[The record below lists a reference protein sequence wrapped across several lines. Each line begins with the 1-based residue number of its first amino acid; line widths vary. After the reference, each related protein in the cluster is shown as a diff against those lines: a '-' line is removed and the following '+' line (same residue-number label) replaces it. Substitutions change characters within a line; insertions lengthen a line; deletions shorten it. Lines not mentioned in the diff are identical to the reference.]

1 MVVINIKKQVIPID
15 FGEFQLEFSKSDANL
30 KKLTDFGKELEEKG
44 KVIVENAD
52 DNDVIDKA
60 KEILELA
67 YDGVFG
73 QGSFDK
79 VYALSGESTI
89 DVLNYFF
96 EAMDGIVEEYSAQKD
111 KELLKKYL
119 GS

>member
-1 MVVINIKKQVIPID
+1 MVVINIKRQVIPID

-30 KKLTDFGKELEEKG
+30 KKLTDFGKELEEKA

-52 DNDVIDKA
+52 DDVIDKA

-73 QGSFDK
+73 QGSFAK

-89 DVLNYFF
+89 DTLNYYF
-96 EAMDGIVEEYSAQKD
+96 EAMNGIEEEYASEKD

>member
-30 KKLTDFGKELEEKG
+30 KKLTDFGKELEEKA

-52 DNDVIDKA
+52 DDVIDKA

-73 QGSFDK
+73 PGSFAK
-79 VYALSGESTI
+79 VYTLSGETTI
-89 DVLNYFF
+89 DTLNYYF
-96 EAMDGIVEEYSAQKD
+96 EAMNGIEEEYASEKD